1 MGLQVPFAPY
11 LLVFFFFITV
21 TIYLERLR
29 PREQATLGLFGW
41 GCAAG
46 TMEPLAYTRAS
57 SSKFCYPILG

>member
-11 LLVFFFFITV
+11 LFVFFFFITV

-41 GCAAG
+41 GCAVAN
-46 TMEPLAYTRAS
+46 MEPLAYTRAS
-57 SSKFCYPILG
+57 SSKFCYPILD